1 MMPFPIVGIGAS
13 AGGLEAFS
21 EFLSGLPAT
30 SGMAFLLVQHLD
42 PHHESVLVELLASKT
57 ALPVREATEGLAV
70 EPDHVYVIP
79 PNAIMTLSQGHLAL
93 ASRDDCLLPP
103 IPIDRLFYSLAE
115 EQRANAIGVILSG
128 TGSDGALGMQA
139 IKGSG
144 GLTYAQD
151 EGSAKFSG
159 MPKAA
164 VELGVV
170 DRVLPPRDIA
180 SELER
185 LGHHPY
191 LTKNRSVSAV
201 ESAPTDTDEEDL
213 LRVFRR
219 LRNACGV
226 DFTHYKRGT
235 VRRRLARR
243 LVLHGLNTLS
253 EYLNVLESDP
263 KETQALFQD
272 LLIQVTDFFRDPE
285 LFEGLT
291 RTVFPRLLEGRAPQ
305 APLRIWV
312 PGCASGEEVYSIAI
326 CLLEYLGER
335 LTRIPIQIFGT
346 DLSEAVIEKA
356 RNGLYPENIARHV
369 SGERLRRFFVK
380 VDGHYRI
387 TRTIRDVCVFARQDV
402 AHDPPFSRLDLV
414 SCRNLLI
421 YLDPALQKRVIPLFH
436 YALNPG
442 GFLLLGPSETIG
454 PFSELF
460 SPVDKRLK
468 IYSKS
473 ILPRQN
479 HLALLEEYPVSPDR
493 SGQKRLTLPS
503 EPVEAERLQRE
514 ADRLALNRYVPPGVL
529 CDAEMNVIQFRGET
543 TPYLSNPTGP
553 PSLKLQKLVR
563 PGLLVDLNGAIE
575 QARKDGTPVRREGL
589 QVEGPGGMRTVNL
602 EVMPVRLTTPAE
614 NLWFLIFFEEVALS
628 IRNRGVAGAW
638 ECWTSLW
645 GRIRTGL
652 NAKSTSRESEKDR
665 QLLRRTQDLEAAHD
679 YIRTLLETHEAAVEE
694 LKSAEQELL
703 SSNEEFQSTNEELET
718 AQEELQSSNDEL
730 RARNRELDALND
742 ELRES
747 RDFAEAVVETVH
759 HPLLVLDGKLRVQQA
774 NRAFYQT
781 FKITREATEQGL
793 LYQLGQGQWDIP
805 ALRRLLEE
813 ILPAQ
818 TAFQNEEVTQ
828 VFPEIGERTMRL
840 NAQVLRWNDQ
850 ERILLA
856 IEDITEYKA
865 ALEAL
870 RIADRRKN
878 EFLSMLAHELR
889 NPLAPIRN
897 ALEIW
902 RRGDAG
908 EAAERQ
914 AQAMLDRQLRQEARL
929 LDDLLD
935 LSRISRGTIVLKRQ
949 PVDLTHMVAQ
959 SVDDAYSQL
968 DAHRHRLSLSL
979 PEHAVP
985 VEGDPARLQQIVSN
999 LLTNAIKYTPPG
1011 GRITLTLTHEGR
1023 GAVLKVADTGIGISP
1038 ELLPSIFDLFVQADK
1053 SLDRAEGGLG
1063 IGLTLVR
1070 RLVELHGGNIDARSD
1085 GTGKGSEFTV
1095 RLPALPETAIPAAPA
1110 KTEAA
1115 EGTPVIHHRILVVD
1129 DNVDAAEST
1138 ALLLQLEGHEVRTA
1152 FDGPQALEA
1161 AQTFRP
1167 QIVLLD
1173 IGLPRLDGYEVA
1185 RRLRA
1190 LPELGTPLLVAMTG
1204 YGQAEDR
1211 DRSRSAGFDEHLVK
1225 PVEIDQIKGL
1235 MAAYACRQKASNA
1248 VDMP

>member
-13 AGGLEAFS
+13 AGGLEAVS
-21 EFLSGLPAT
+21 EFLAGLPAT

-57 ALPVREATEGLAV
+57 AMPVQEAADGLAV
-70 EPDHVYVIP
+70 EPDQVYVIP
-79 PNAIMTLSQGHLAL
+79 PNAIMALSQGRLAL
-93 ASRDDCLLPP
+93 GRRSGSPLPSMSIDHLL
-103 IPIDRLFYSLAE
+103 YSLAE
-115 EQRANAIGVILSG
+115 EQGASAIGVILSG

-139 IKGSG
+139 IKGAG
-144 GLTYAQD
+144 GITYAQD
-151 EGSAKFSG
+151 ENTAKFSG

-164 VELGVV
+164 IELGVV

-180 SELER
+180 SELAR
-185 LGHHPY
+185 LSRHPY
-191 LTKNRSVSAV
+191 LTRNRSVSTV
-201 ESAPTDTDEEDL
+201 EPPPTDGEDL
-213 LRVFRR
+213 HRVFRCV
-219 LRNACGV
+219 RNVSGV

-235 VRRRLARR
+235 VQRRLARR
-243 LVLHGLNTLS
+243 LVLRGLSTLS
-253 EYLNVLESDP
+253 EYLNLLENDP

-285 LFEGLT
+285 LYEGLT
-291 RTVFPRLLEGRAPQ
+291 QTVFPRLLESRPPQ

-335 LTRIPIQIFGT
+335 LTRTPIQIFGT
-346 DLSEAVIEKA
+346 DLSEAAIETA
-356 RNGLYPENIARHV
+356 RAGLYPENIARHV
-369 SGERLRRFFVK
+369 SDERLRRFFIK
-380 VDGHYRI
+380 VDGHYQI
-387 TRTIRDVCVFARQDV
+387 TRTIRDLCVFARQDV

-454 PFSELF
+454 TLSELF

-468 IYSKS
+468 IYSKT
-473 ILPRQN
+473 ILPGRNQ
-479 HLALLEEYPVSPDR
+479 LALLEEHHVLPDR
-493 SGQKRLTLPS
+493 SNLKRPVTSS

-514 ADRLALNRYVPPGVL
+514 ADRLTMARYVPPGVL
-529 CDAEMNVIQFRGET
+529 CDGDMNVLQFRGET
-543 TPYLSNPTGP
+543 TPYLANPAGP
-553 PSLKLQKLVR
+553 PSLKLQKLAR
-563 PGLLVDLNGAIE
+563 PGLLVDLSGAIE
-575 QARKDGTPVRREGL
+575 QARKDGSPARREGL
-589 QVEGPGGMRTVNL
+589 RVEGPGGPRTLNI
-602 EVMPVRLTTPAE
+602 EVMPLRVAPAE
-614 NLWFLIFFEEVALS
+614 NLWFLIFFEEAAPSV
-628 IRNRGVAGAW
+628 RDQGVAGAGEFW
-638 ECWTSLW
+638 SSLW
-645 GRIRTGL
+645 GRLRAGRDAERATQ
-652 NAKSTSRESEKDR
+652 ESEKER
-665 QLLRRTQDLEAAHD
+665 QILRLTQELEAARD
-679 YIRTLLETHEAAVEE
+679 YIRTMLDAHEAAVEE
-694 LKSAEQELL
+694 LKAAEEELL

-730 RARNRELDALND
+730 RARNRELNALND
-742 ELRES
+742 ELRQAH
-747 RDFAEAVVETVH
+747 DYAEAVVETGH
-759 HPLLVLDGKLRVQQA
+759 QPLLVLDKELRVQRA
-774 NRAFYQT
+774 NRAFYRS
-781 FKITREATEQGL
+781 FKTTREATEQGL
-793 LYQLGQGQWDIP
+793 LYQLGHGQWDIP
-805 ALRRLLEE
+805 ALRRLLKE
-813 ILPAQ
+813 ILPAYA
-818 TAFQNEEVTQ
+818 AFQDEEVTQ

-840 NAQVLRWNDQ
+840 NAQILRWNDQ

-870 RIADRRKN
+870 KSVDRRKD

-914 AQAMLDRQLRQEARL
+914 AQAMMDRQLRQEARL

-949 PVDLTHMVAQ
+949 PVDLTHLVAQ
-959 SVDDAYSQL
+959 AVDDAYSQI
-968 DAHRHRLSLSL
+968 DAHHHRLSLSL

-999 LLTNAIKYTPPG
+999 LLNNAIKYTPPG
-1011 GRITLTLTHEGR
+1011 GRITLTLTPEGQD
-1023 GAVLKVADTGIGISP
+1023 AVLKVADTGIGIGP

-1053 SLDRAEGGLG
+1053 SLDRSEGGLG

-1070 RLVELHGGNIDARSD
+1070 RLVELHGGRIDARSD

-1095 RLPALPETAIPAAPA
+1095 RLPALPEMAIPVAPA
-1110 KTEAA
+1110 ETEAA
-1115 EGTPVIHHRILVVD
+1115 KGTPAVRCRILVVD
-1129 DNVDAAEST
+1129 DNADTAEST
-1138 ALLLQLEGHEVRTA
+1138 ALLLQLEGHEVQTA
-1152 FDGPQALEA
+1152 YDGPDAVEA
-1161 AQTFRP
+1161 AKTFHP

-1173 IGLPRLDGYEVA
+1173 IGLPGLDGYEVA

-1204 YGQAEDR
+1204 YGQAEDH
-1211 DRSRSAGFDEHLVK
+1211 DRSQAAGFDEHLVK
-1225 PVEIDQIKGL
+1225 PVAPDQIKSLVVGYPL
-1235 MAAYACRQKASNA
+1235 RQKTINA
-1248 VDMP
+1248 AEIP